1 MLDDNNDINNAF
13 ARVCLHKMLPAIDYI
28 AANGYLLMSEQLA
41 KWGITDRVD
50 SPVPLPALGEPVV
63 RRPFYESMWW
73 MITPISVF
81 WHGSPGP
88 LAPPLSEGALGPAP
102 TCRCR
107 RLRWP
112 CASPKNPRVRSGQR
126 SLAAATRTFAA
137 AMSKKSIATIESS
150 DCSGMGAGL

>member
-63 RRPFYESMWW
+63 RRPFYE
-73 MITPISVF
+73 IHVVDDHAYIRF
-81 WHGSPGP
+81 
-88 LAPPLSEGALGPAP
+88 LARVARPACP
-102 TCRCR
+102 
-107 RLRWP
+107 
-112 CASPKNPRVRSGQR
+112 
-126 SLAAATRTFAA
+126 SL
-137 AMSKKSIATIESS
+137 E
-150 DCSGMGAGL
+150 